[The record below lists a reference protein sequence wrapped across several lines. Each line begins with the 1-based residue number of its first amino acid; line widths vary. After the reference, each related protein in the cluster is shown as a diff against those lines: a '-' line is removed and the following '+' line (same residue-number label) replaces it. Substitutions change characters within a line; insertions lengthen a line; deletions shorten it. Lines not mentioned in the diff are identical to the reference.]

1 MMVFGESAKSRRSG
15 QEHRKWCLGADLI
28 SETDEQHHLG
38 ILRDVYNSTIHRT
51 NERCS
56 AARSA
61 FYSLNSI
68 GTRFGRLH
76 PLTSP
81 PLPSSQSPNPPVWKR
96 DMDTLKIGAALNGE
110 IT

>member
-1 MMVFGESAKSRRSG
+1 MVSWG
-15 QEHRKWCLGADLI
+15 HLI
-28 SETDEQHHLG
+28 AETDEQHHLG
-38 ILRDVYNSTIHRT
+38 ILGDVYNSTIHRT